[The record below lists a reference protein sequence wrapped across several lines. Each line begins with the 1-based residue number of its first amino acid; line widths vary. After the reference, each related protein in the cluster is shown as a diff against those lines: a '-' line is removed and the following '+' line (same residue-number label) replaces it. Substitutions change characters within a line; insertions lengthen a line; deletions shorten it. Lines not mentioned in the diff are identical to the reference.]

1 MEGEDSIDSPAGS
14 SSVEGIPW
22 PIGLMCY
29 LVLRLVYQMVILTG
43 IRKVKQM
50 ANIKTAISIQE
61 SLFKK
66 IEELARKLGVPR
78 SHIFVLAV
86 EEFIEREENR
96 RLLASINDAY
106 KDEPE
111 AVEQKLLRQM
121 RSSHRRLVEGEW

>member
-1 MEGEDSIDSPAGS
+1 
-14 SSVEGIPW
+14 
-22 PIGLMCY
+22 
-29 LVLRLVYQMVILTG
+29 
-43 IRKVKQM
+43 M